1 MSKTTKPS
9 AFDLRL
15 ASPEAQCT
23 YLGDYIEASTTISGL
38 DQSQTST
45 TFNSA
50 AGPFIP
56 PSNIILTPQNLTQKN
71 IELQS
76 GEQKLFIEEI
86 FLTPPNN
93 EQEGFVSLKS
103 KFTDIYGKGEKYYV
117 GIIAHWIQ
125 GEIVMCSNSKD

>member
-1 MSKTTKPS
+1 MPKTAKPS
-9 AFDLRL
+9 AFDLSL
-15 ASPEAQCT
+15 ASPTAQCT
-23 YLGDYIEASTTISGL
+23 YLGDYIEATTTISGL
-38 DQSQTST
+38 DQNQTST

-56 PSNIILTPQNLTQKN
+56 PSNIILDPQNLIQEN

-76 GEQKLFIEEI
+76 GEQKLFIEQI
-86 FLTPPNN
+86 ILTPPNS

-103 KFTDIYGKGEKYYV
+103 KFTDIYGKGEKHYV

-125 GEIVMCSNSKD
+125 GETTICSKSKD